1 MKLLEERSLTAQKKS
16 KRLLDSL
23 PPYFDVG
30 GAKFEFK
37 LKKDL
42 KGDDGAKCYGITDFN
57 ENVISLEYSMPDNI
71 AHTTII
77 HEVCHALMETFGLG
91 GDTNNEDAPVSSK
104 NEYITEASCR
114 AMLMFKNL
122 NPELWNTLFE
132 EYYE

>member
-1 MKLLEERSLTAQKKS
+1 MTTSKKS

-30 GAKFEFK
+30 WAKFEFK

-71 AHTTII
+71 AHPTII
-77 HEVCHALMETFGLG
+77 HEVCHTLMETFGLG
-91 GDTNNEDAPVSSK
+91 GDTTKDDATVVSK
-104 NEYITEASCR
+104 NEYVTEASCR

-122 NPELWNTLFE
+122 NPELWDLLFTNYFIE
-132 EYYE
+132 N